1 MQAGFQELENQ
12 KFKVWKSYYDGFADK
27 RVKKQSWKMETSNVS
42 SCLFSVL
49 FYSVMRGRI
58 TFI

>member
-12 KFKVWKSYYDGFADK
+12 KFKVRKSYYDGFADQ
-27 RVKKQSWKMETSNVS
+27 RVEKQSWKMETSNVS
-42 SCLFSVL
+42 SHLFSVQ
-49 FYSVMRGRI
+49 FYSAMRGKI